1 MKRTGLNYYDK
12 QEEILKRVKEK
23 EYIKRCIA
31 VDICPWC
38 GKNLK
43 DIEALSSHHVTLSC
57 LNVKC
62 EGSKMIRKS
71 DRK

>member
-1 MKRTGLNYYDK
+1 MKKTGLNDYDI
-12 QEEILKRVKEK
+12 QEHILKRVKEK

-38 GKNLK
+38 GRDLKN
-43 DIEALSSHHVTLSC
+43 IETLSSHHLTLSC
-57 LNVKC
+57 PGVKC
-62 EGSKMIRKS
+62 EGNKVRKS